1 MNIYATGSFCDLY
14 KCAGI
19 GIHSD
24 TEFKS
29 EELRPDIL
37 HQCPSSNIADAN
49 ALFYTLS
56 LILHF
61 DKRTWRLNKKVNVY
75 VSDIAVVKR
84 FLKELD
90 IMYLANYYRPDPWN
104 KMSQLL
110 RYLQDHGLLK
120 RIRVL
125 HCDRDEPIMKLAIK
139 QAKGNLKAAR
149 KYVIS
154 LHEKDEDTKQPVQAT
169 D

>member
-24 TEFKS
+24 TQFKS

-37 HQCPSSNIADAN
+37 HQCSSSNIADAN
-49 ALFYTLS
+49 ALYSVLK
-56 LILHF
+56 LIKYF
-61 DKRTWRLNKKVNVY
+61 DKKTLRLNSKIHIHI
-75 VSDIAVVKR
+75 SDIAVVKR
-84 FLKELD
+84 FLRELD
-90 IMYLANYYRPDPWN
+90 VMYIANYYRPDPWD
-104 KMSQLL
+104 KVSQLL
-110 RYLQDHGLLK
+110 RDLQEHGLLK

-154 LHEKDEDTKQPVQAT
+154 LHEKDENTKQPVQAT